1 MEKGLQFVNLTS
13 EGRTK
18 TNEYHFQRIQF
29 EEVLCKYYNRI
40 LWKWDPMIGSEFY
53 EPGHVP
59 SRLANHFIK

>member
-29 EEVLCKYYNRI
+29 EEALCKYYN
-40 LWKWDPMIGSEFY
+40 
-53 EPGHVP
+53 
-59 SRLANHFIK
+59 